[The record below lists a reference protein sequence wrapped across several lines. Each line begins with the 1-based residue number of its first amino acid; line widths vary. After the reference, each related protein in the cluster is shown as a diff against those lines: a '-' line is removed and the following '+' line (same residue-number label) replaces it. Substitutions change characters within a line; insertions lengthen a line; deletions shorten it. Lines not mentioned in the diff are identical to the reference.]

1 VVVPQ
6 PRVLESRNEALSYS
20 VETVV
25 MNLSPWVEAV
35 LRLLLAVGLGA
46 GIGYQ
51 RERAGKA
58 AGMRTLIL
66 VGAGAALFTVV
77 SIFGFGAEGV
87 DISRIAAGVVVGV
100 GFIGAGVILRGQRE
114 EEVAGL
120 TTAATIWVTAGVG
133 LAAGAGMY
141 LVAVIAA
148 AVILGILL
156 LPKIRG

>member
-1 VVVPQ
+1 
-6 PRVLESRNEALSYS
+6 
-20 VETVV
+20 
-25 MNLSPWVEAV
+25 LSPWVEAI
-35 LRLLLAVGLGA
+35 LRVLLAVGLGA

-58 AGMRTLIL
+58 AGLRTLVL

-77 SIFGFGAEGV
+77 SIFGFGTEGV
-87 DISRIAAGVVVGV
+87 DISRVAAGVVVGV

-120 TTAATIWVTAGVG
+120 TTAATIWVTAAIG

-148 AVILGILL
+148 AIILGILL

>member
-1 VVVPQ
+1 
-6 PRVLESRNEALSYS
+6 
-20 VETVV
+20 
-25 MNLSPWVEAV
+25 MSPWVEAI
-35 LRLLLAVGLGA
+35 LRVLLAVALGA

-77 SIFGFGAEGV
+77 SVFGFGTEGV
-87 DISRIAAGVVVGV
+87 DISRVAAGVVVGV

-120 TTAATIWVTAGVG
+120 TTAATIWVTAAIG

-141 LVAVIAA
+141 LVAVIVT
-148 AVILGILL
+148 AVIVGILL

>member
-1 VVVPQ
+1 
-6 PRVLESRNEALSYS
+6 
-20 VETVV
+20 
-25 MNLSPWVEAV
+25 MNLSPWLEAV
-35 LRLLLAVGLGA
+35 LRFLLAVGLGA
-46 GIGYQ
+46 GVGFQ

-66 VGAGAALFTVV
+66 VSAGAALFTLV
-77 SIFGFGAEGV
+77 SIYGFGAAGV
-87 DISRIAAGVVVGV
+87 DISRVAAGVVVGV
-100 GFIGAGVILRGQRE
+100 GFIGAGVILRGERE
-114 EEVAGL
+114 QEVAGL
-120 TTAATIWVTAGVG
+120 TTAATIWVTAAIG

>member
-1 VVVPQ
+1 M
-6 PRVLESRNEALSYS
+6 Y
-20 VETVV
+20 
-25 MNLSPWVEAV
+25 LSPWVEAI
-35 LRLLLAVGLGA
+35 LRFLLAVALGA
-46 GIGYQ
+46 VVGYQ

-77 SIFGFGAEGV
+77 SIFGFGTAGV
-87 DISRIAAGVVVGV
+87 DISRVAAGVVVGV

-120 TTAATIWVTAGVG
+120 TTAATIWVTAGIGV
-133 LAAGAGMY
+133 AAGAGMY

-148 AVILGILL
+148 AVIMGVLL

>member
-1 VVVPQ
+1 
-6 PRVLESRNEALSYS
+6 
-20 VETVV
+20 
-25 MNLSPWVEAV
+25 MNLSPWVEAI
-35 LRLLLAVGLGA
+35 LRFLLAVALGA

-66 VGAGAALFTVV
+66 VSAGAALFTVV
-77 SIFGFGAEGV
+77 SIYGFGDVGV
-87 DISRIAAGVVVGV
+87 DISRVAAGVVVGV

-120 TTAATIWVTAGVG
+120 TTAATIWVTAAVG

-141 LVAVIAA
+141 LVALIVTV
-148 AVILGILL
+148 VILGILL

>member
-1 VVVPQ
+1 M
-6 PRVLESRNEALSYS
+6 E
-20 VETVV
+20 
-25 MNLSPWVEAV
+25 LSPWVEAT
-35 LRLLLAVGLGA
+35 LRVLLAVALGA

-58 AGMRTLIL
+58 AGLRTLVL
-66 VGAGAALFTVV
+66 VATGAALFTVV
-77 SIFGFGAEGV
+77 SVFGFGAQGV
-87 DISRIAAGVVVGV
+87 DISRVAAGVVVGV
-100 GFIGAGVILRGQRE
+100 GFIGAGVILRGRSE

-148 AVILGILL
+148 AIIVGILL
-156 LPKIRG
+156 LPKVRG